1 MRRGR
6 AIALSLLILAGA
18 LLLYLLV
25 RCGQPSAV
33 QRAAVAGNSWRAGL
47 PAIAGSS
54 MPAPVR
60 DHPDDPGTP
69 DTAHRFNHRL
79 RCVQWRFFYGRL
91 APPDA
96 LALLCEDKLP
106 GALKILAPLAE
117 AGDRH
122 AINVLFGLQTACR
135 DSKPSATSN
144 RALMVALAQKN
155 GASLETVRR
164 LDDVLTDEEH
174 GPAADELEGCRQ
186 IATETLKLRAPALRQ
201 FTDTLG
207 RGQPMDRGQSEL
219 DVQIEYDRKM
229 LIRGDAD
236 GEERLA
242 EELLQKGAPDSQ
254 AEAMTLL
261 RDAAGSLPLAKT
273 TLATC
278 LLKGCPTPDPDPTE
292 ARQLLSDAA
301 SAGDLAALRIL
312 AGPVYPGVPHLDP
325 TLPAPERYVW
335 SQFLQRLNEEGCFGP
350 SAYVTWAILPG
361 STPDPLAMS
370 PAESAAA
377 QARAAALL
385 AAQLNKTRAL
395 LGCD

>member
-18 LLLYLLV
+18 VTLLV
-25 RCGQPSAV
+25 RCGQQSAV
-33 QRAAVAGNSWRAGL
+33 QRAAVAGGSRRAGL

-54 MPAPVR
+54 LPVAVSN
-60 DHPDDPGTP
+60 HPDVPRTP
-69 DTAHRFNHRL
+69 DTARSFNHRL
-79 RCVQWRFFYGRL
+79 RCVQWRLFYGRM

-96 LALLCEDKLP
+96 LALLCEGKLLS
-106 GALKILAPLAE
+106 ALKITAPLAE

-122 AINVLFGLQTACR
+122 AINVLFGLRTACH
-135 DSKPSATSN
+135 DSKPSPTSN
-144 RALMVALAQKN
+144 RAIMVALAQKN
-155 GASLETVRR
+155 GASSDTVRR
-164 LDDVLTDEEH
+164 LDDVLAEEEH
-174 GPAADELEGCRQ
+174 GPTADELEGCRQ
-186 IATETLKLRAPALRQ
+186 IATESRTLQPAVRRQ
-201 FTDTLG
+201 LTDTLG
-207 RGQPMDRGQSEL
+207 RGEPKDRGQSEL

-229 LIRGDAD
+229 LLTGDAD
-236 GEERLA
+236 GEASLA
-242 EELLQKGAPDSQ
+242 AELLQKGSPESER
-254 AEAMTLL
+254 EAMALL
-261 RDAAGSLPLAKT
+261 REAAKT
-273 TLATC
+273 LASAKTELAQC
-278 LLKGCPTPDPDPTE
+278 LLTGCPTPEPDPTE

-312 AGPVYPGVPHLDP
+312 AGPVYPGVPHVDP
-325 TLPAPERYVW
+325 SLPAPDRYAW
-335 SQFLQRLNEEGCFGP
+335 GQFLERLNEEGCFGP